1 MACMD
6 APYLT
11 TPEAAAYLR
20 MSSARALI
28 VFRSRHGGPQGYRRG
43 NRLLFTTAQLDEW
56 MAKLAEQRKP
66 AIRVRPTQEGG
77 AE

>member
-1 MACMD
+1 MAYMD

-43 NRLLFTTAQLDEW
+43 NRLLFTKAQLDDW
-56 MAKLAEQRKP
+56 MGRLAEQRKP
-66 AIRVRPTQEGG
+66 AIRVTT
-77 AE
+77 

>member
-1 MACMD
+1 MD

-43 NRLLFTTAQLDEW
+43 NRLLFTKDQLDEW
-56 MAKLAEQRKP
+56 MGKLAETRKA
-66 AIRVRPTQEGG
+66 AIRVRPTQE
-77 AE
+77 ENQR